1 MATHRSPN
9 CPQISFED
17 AIQKGRRVYE
27 KEQTHA
33 APKAA
38 VAEDLGYSGLNG
50 RSLSMIGALRQ
61 YGILEGNSDGLRIT
75 QDAVAYFELEE
86 GQERSE
92 ALMRMIFNP
101 PFFSALRQT
110 FPDTLP
116 SEATLKHHLIKEG
129 FLPRAAEDVVRVY
142 RANVSLVAGEPKRFI
157 RETEVAEDQRMLLT
171 LSAPTLPATPPRP
184 DGSAPLSLSYLLSSE
199 TKAELLI
206 RGPVGP
212 EELEMLRDQLEFTI
226 RALSRKKEPVAAN

>member
-17 AIQKGRRVYE
+17 AILKGRKVYD

-38 VAEDLGYSGLNG
+38 VAEDLGYSSLNG
-50 RSLSMIGALRQ
+50 SALSAIGALRQ
-61 YGILEGNSDGLRIT
+61 YGILEGNSEGLRVT
-75 QDAVAYFELEE
+75 QDAVAYFELDE
-86 GQERSE
+86 GAERNE
-92 ALMRMIFNP
+92 AMARMIFNP
-101 PFFSALRQT
+101 PFFDSLRQS
-110 FPDTLP
+110 FPETLP

-142 RANVSLVAGEPKRFI
+142 RANVSLVGDTPKRYN
-157 RETEVAEDQRMLLT
+157 REMEQGETSMGTVAAPQPNAVPQKPEVGL
-171 LSAPTLPATPPRP
+171 
-184 DGSAPLSLSYLLSSE
+184 LSLSFLLSAE
-199 TKAELLI
+199 TKADLHI

-212 EELEMLRDQLEFTI
+212 DDLEMLRDQLEITI
-226 RALSRKKEPVAAN
+226 RALNRKKDQAPQ